1 MSIVSPSRPA
11 VVETLRIAAVT
22 VEMTRATRDFTGQ
35 RRRHGRSSGT
45 VRPTRYVRGVVLTC
59 AAPRP
64 QRLVRR
70 ICPPY
75 SEQ

>member
-1 MSIVSPSRPA
+1 
-11 VVETLRIAAVT
+11 
-22 VEMTRATRDFTGQ
+22 MTRATRDFTGP
-35 RRRHGRSSGT
+35 RRHGRSSGT

-64 QRLVRR
+64 RPQRLVRR